1 MTQIAIRDVTHTT
14 HASSTNPTNNLPDI
28 GTVLPGRENNAADM
42 ATIRLLNEVT
52 ALRRQLRAL
61 EPELSA
67 AITTFGWR
75 RGWSGY
81 REFHLTSRLEE
92 K

>member
-1 MTQIAIRDVTHTT
+1 
-14 HASSTNPTNNLPDI
+14 
-28 GTVLPGRENNAADM
+28 VLPGRENNAADM